1 MDAPADPATTFNE
14 VYQALFADLT
24 SQPASGAESAS

>member
-1 MDAPADPATTFNE
+1 MDTPADPATPFDE
-14 VYQALFADLT
+14 VYQALFDDLT